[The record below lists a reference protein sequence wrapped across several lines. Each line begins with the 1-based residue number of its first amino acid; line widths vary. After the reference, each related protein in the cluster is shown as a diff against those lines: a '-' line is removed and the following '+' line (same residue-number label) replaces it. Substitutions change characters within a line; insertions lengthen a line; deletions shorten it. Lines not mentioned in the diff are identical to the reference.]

1 MLRTLQG
8 GPPQYGKR
16 MVEIMENQRTAGH
29 LAALFTIVIW
39 GTTFISTKL
48 LPVDFEPVEILFFRF
63 VLGFAALLLVCP
75 KRLAGVGRKQEMTFA
90 LAGILMISLNG
101 SELELNPLGDLLA
114 VLAAFVWACYSILTR
129 KISSFGIRSSRR
141 HAGHFSMESFL
152 WFRSLRL
159 WLLHWF

>member
-1 MLRTLQG
+1 
-8 GPPQYGKR
+8 
-16 MVEIMENQRTAGH
+16 MENQRTAGH

-114 VLAAFVWACYSILTR
+114 VLAASSVIPADLLR
-129 KISSFGIRSSRR
+129 KLALRR
-141 HAGHFSMESFL
+141 
-152 WFRSLRL
+152 LRRL
-159 WLLHWF
+159 KSKWPTPRPETA

>member
-1 MLRTLQG
+1 
-8 GPPQYGKR
+8 
-16 MVEIMENQRTAGH
+16 MENQRTAGH

-48 LPVDFEPVEILFFRF
+48 LLVDFEPVEILFFCF

-75 KRLAGVGRKQEMTFA
+75 KRLAGVGRKQEVTFA